1 MVQILEA
8 NPNVGWGSIG
18 AAFGGGLGQGLQE
31 ARQMTMADKMQVLK
45 QQRELQAQE
54 QKLSM
59 IDKQFPGMGNAVRA
73 VGPQGAAM
81 IIKEYGPE
89 GISRIFG
96 PQAQFQAPRTT
107 ALSGLQQEIPYEDR
121 EAIEETQEFPSAQRL
136 EGYPG
141 EMAVKEKPL
150 PEGEITSLDEYRRK
164 IAPNYDQLGKTAKE
178 SVDRRADREF
188 NAAAT
193 IRKEALEREKF
204 EYEKGAPLRTKLAK
218 EQDRIDT
225 VRSGIR
231 RKIAAQ
237 DEMGKLISSGEIS
250 GVMPWL
256 IDKFGIDPL
265 MKPDS
270 AAFKVALKENF
281 LGNIGRVGSR
291 PNQWIETQLMSMA
304 PAIGRSEE
312 ANLLA
317 LEALKGDTAVD
328 QKEIQLM
335 DELSN
340 KYPNEPEKILKEKNR
355 LLDDF
360 ALEQQKKTSYN
371 MQSVKEQIQ
380 KKNDPR
386 AFNSL
391 RKVTPGTPLTIE
403 KAKVILDAFKGDK
416 QKAINAAKQ
425 LGYSI
430 EYISG
435 E

>member
-121 EAIEETQEFPSAQRL
+121 EAIEEAQEFPSAQRL

-141 EMAVKEKPL
+141 EMAVKKRPL
-150 PEGEITSLDEYRRK
+150 PEREITSLDEYRRK

-178 SVDRRADREF
+178 SVDRRAEREF
-188 NAAAT
+188 NAAMSL
-193 IRKEALEREKF
+193 RKEAREEKAPETARLNKEIDRLE
-204 EYEKGAPLRTKLAK
+204 GLRASGRKKTLALEEMKRMNASDASGFYPYLINKMGLDPFIKPESAQFMAAGK
-218 EQDRIDT
+218 E
-225 VRSGIR
+225 
-231 RKIAAQ
+231 
-237 DEMGKLISSGEIS
+237 
-250 GVMPWL
+250 
-256 IDKFGIDPL
+256 F
-265 MKPDS
+265 
-270 AAFKVALKENF
+270 F

-291 PNQWIETQLMSMA
+291 PNQWIEQQIMEMM
-304 PAIGRSEE
+304 PKIGRSKI
-312 ANLLA
+312 ANDFVIETLQA
-317 LEALKGDTAVD
+317 DTDID
-328 QKEIQLM
+328 QKEVQLM
-335 DELSN
+335 DEFRE
-340 KYPNEPEKILKEKNR
+340 KYPKQPEKLIKEKNKALDSYVVKRQKQLAYNLQSLKEKDQKVNSP
-355 LLDDF
+355 DKF
-360 ALEQQKKTSYN
+360 NALT
-371 MQSVKEQIQ
+371 
-380 KKNDPR
+380 
-386 AFNSL
+386 
-391 RKVTPGTPLTIE
+391 KVPDNTPLTIE
-403 KAKVILDAFKGDK
+403 KAQMIL
-416 QKAINAAKQ
+416 NAAKGDEEKAIRIAKA
-425 LGYSI
+425 LGYNPDYLL
-430 EYISG
+430 E